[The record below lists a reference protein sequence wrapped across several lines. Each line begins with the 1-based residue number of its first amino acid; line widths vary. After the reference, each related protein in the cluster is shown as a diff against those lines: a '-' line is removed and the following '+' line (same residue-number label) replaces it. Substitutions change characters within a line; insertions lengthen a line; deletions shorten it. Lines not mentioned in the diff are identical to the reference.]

1 MSMRK
6 ITSLT
11 ATLSFVLTVTTSII
25 LYIVPQG
32 RVAYWSD
39 WRMWGLTK
47 TQWGDVHINVGLLFL
62 LALFLHIYYNWKP
75 LMAYLKD
82 RSKRMVFFTPAFNVA
97 LAVIV
102 LTVSG
107 TLFTVPPFSWV
118 LDVNTAIKD
127 AGAKKYGEP
136 PYGHA
141 ELSSLNTFA
150 KKVGIDTLAARERL
164 EAAGFQMAGG
174 EQSLQAIASINAT
187 TPKALYEAM
196 KGDPASSPRSQ
207 GLPDT
212 PPPGTGSLSLAQLCA
227 TYGLEPHELLAAL
240 KAKNISADTTESMR
254 DIAQRHGMAP
264 VELYEAI
271 KSAADTIR
279 KAG

>member
-102 LTVSG
+102 LTVYRH
-107 TLFTVPPFSWV
+107 PFH
-118 LDVNTAIKD
+118 
-127 AGAKKYGEP
+127 G
-136 PYGHA
+136 
-141 ELSSLNTFA
+141 
-150 KKVGIDTLAARERL
+150 
-164 EAAGFQMAGG
+164 
-174 EQSLQAIASINAT
+174 
-187 TPKALYEAM
+187 
-196 KGDPASSPRSQ
+196 
-207 GLPDT
+207 
-212 PPPGTGSLSLAQLCA
+212 
-227 TYGLEPHELLAAL
+227 AAL
-240 KAKNISADTTESMR
+240 LLGAGCEYR
-254 DIAQRHGMAP
+254 DQGCRGK
-264 VELYEAI
+264 E
-271 KSAADTIR
+271 IR
-279 KAG
+279 